1 MPTKKASSVKPQAS
15 SVKPNKV
22 APGGTAPTSEKP
34 MTILPG
40 KPGDIGGLVSIKI
53 DELDIKVP
61 FGTTILEAAKT
72 VGIRIPTLCYHED
85 LCLAGVCRI
94 CSVEVSKQRTLQ
106 TACTFPITEPITVT
120 TTSPRVRQARRH
132 ILDLLLSKHYG
143 ECYSC
148 FRNNNCE
155 LQSLAKEYGVDF
167 YRFGHADKPRYEVDR
182 SSYSVVRDM
191 NKCVLCRRCVR
202 TCIDLQSVGVLTAAH
217 RGGRTKIETFQD
229 RPLADVICINCGQCI
244 NRCPCGALRAKDPSD
259 EIWAAIDDEK
269 KHVVMQTAPSP
280 RAAIAEEFGF
290 EAGTSM
296 TGEMNTA
303 LRRAG
308 FDMIFDTNTTADLT
322 IIEEGTELLT
332 RLYKALVKKEEA
344 FLPQFTSC
352 SPGWVKFAEHFYPE
366 FLPYMSSCKSPQ
378 QMFGALIKSYYAQK
392 QNINPADIVTV
403 SLMPCSAKKFEANRP
418 EMRSTGYKDVD
429 YGLTTRETA
438 QMIKE
443 AGIDLPHM
451 PKTHFDLP
459 FGDASGAG
467 LIFGASGG
475 VMEAALR
482 TVVEVVT
489 GLKAEQVFTDAN
501 IIPVRGFDG
510 IKYME
515 IKVPQTGPMLDLFKP
530 LIKKGKLGKDWSWLR
545 GATLKVAVAHGTANA
560 RKVMEDIKAGG
571 RFAECHFIEFMACPG
586 GCLGGGGQPIPTA
599 PAIRAARAKAIYAED
614 MGLPIRK
621 SHENPHVLKLYEE
634 FLTDGPCGE
643 VSHRYLHTHY
653 TPRGDYL
660 V

>member
-1 MPTKKASSVKPQAS
+1 MKKRQEQVSVSSTV
-15 SVKPNKV
+15 
-22 APGGTAPTSEKP
+22 PTSEKP
-34 MTILPG
+34 HVVTIGRPG
-40 KPGDIGGLVSIKI
+40 EIGGEVAVKI
-53 DELDIKVP
+53 DDVELKVP
-61 FGTTILEAAKT
+61 FGTTILEAAKS

-94 CSVEVSKQRTLQ
+94 CVVEVDKQRTLQ

-120 TTSPRVRQARRH
+120 TYSPRVRAARRH
-132 ILDLLLSKHYG
+132 VLDLLLSKHYG

-155 LQSLAKEYGVDF
+155 LQALAKEYGVDF
-167 YRFGHADKPRYEVDR
+167 FRFGHPDKPRYEIDR
-182 SSYSVVRDM
+182 SSYAVVRDM

-217 RGGRTKIETFQD
+217 RSDRTRIETFMD
-229 RPLADVICINCGQCI
+229 RQLSDVICINCGQCI
-244 NRCPCGALRAKDPSD
+244 NRCPTGALRAKDPSD
-259 EIWAAIDDEK
+259 EIWAAIDDPK
-269 KHVVMQTAPSP
+269 KHVVIQTAPSP
-280 RAAIAEEFGF
+280 RAAIGEAFGLPP
-290 EAGTSM
+290 GTSV
-296 TGEMNTA
+296 TQQMNTA
-303 LRRAG
+303 LRRCG
-308 FDMIFDTNTTADLT
+308 FDRVFDTNTTADLT
-322 IIEEGTELLT
+322 ILEEGTELLI
-332 RLYKALVKKEEA
+332 RLYKALVKKEQA

-352 SPGWVKFAEHFYPE
+352 SPGWVKFIEHFYPDW
-366 FLPYMSSCKSPQ
+366 LPHVSTCKSPQ
-378 QMFGALIKSYYAQK
+378 QMFGALIKTYYAQK
-392 QNINPADIVTV
+392 QGIDPASIVSV

-418 EMRSTGYKDVD
+418 EMQSSGYKDVD
-429 YGLTTRETA
+429 YGLTTREMA

-443 AGIDLPHM
+443 AGLDLPNL
-451 PKTHFDLP
+451 PKSHFDLP

-467 LIFGASGG
+467 LIFGATGG

-482 TVVEVVT
+482 TVIEVVT
-489 GLKAEQVFTDAN
+489 GLKTEQVFSDAN
-501 IIPVRGFDG
+501 IVPVRGFDG
-510 IKYME
+510 IRYME
-515 IKVPQTGPMLDLFKP
+515 IPIPQAGPMLPLFKN
-530 LIKKGKLGKDWSWLR
+530 LVSKGKLGQDWGWLK
-545 GATLKVAVAHGTANA
+545 GVTLKVAVAHGTANA

-571 RFAECHFIEFMACPG
+571 RFSECHFIEFMACPG
-586 GCLGGGGQPIPTA
+586 GCLGGGGQPIPTS

-614 MGLPIRK
+614 MGLPVRK

>member
-1 MPTKKASSVKPQAS
+1 MAKGTRSSASPAAGDS
-15 SVKPNKV
+15 SARAVTSTV
-22 APGGTAPTSEKP
+22 PTSEKP
-34 MTILPG
+34 HVVTAGRPE
-40 KPGDIGGLVSIKI
+40 DIGGQVSVKI
-53 DELDIKVP
+53 DDIELKVP
-61 FGTTILEAAKT
+61 FGTTILEAAKS

-94 CSVEVSKQRTLQ
+94 CVVEVSKQRTLQ
-106 TACTFPITEPITVT
+106 TACTFPITEPIQVT
-120 TTSPRVRQARRH
+120 TYSPRVRAARRH
-132 ILDLLLSKHYG
+132 VLDLLLSKHYG

-167 YRFGHADKPRYEVDR
+167 YRFGHLDKPRYEIDR

-217 RGGRTKIETFQD
+217 RSDATKIETFMD
-229 RPLADVICINCGQCI
+229 RPLAEVICINCGQCI
-244 NRCPCGALRAKDPSD
+244 NRCPTGALRAKDPSD
-259 EIWAAIDDEK
+259 DIWAAIDHPK
-269 KHVVMQTAPSP
+269 KHVVIQTAPSP
-280 RAAIAEEFGF
+280 RAAIGEAFGLPP
-290 EAGTSM
+290 GTSV
-296 TGEMNTA
+296 TQEMNTA
-303 LRRAG
+303 LRRCG
-308 FDMIFDTNTTADLT
+308 FDRVFDTNTTADLT

-332 RLYKALVKKEEA
+332 RLYRVLVKKERA
-344 FLPQFTSC
+344 GLLPQFTSC
-352 SPGWVKFAEHFYPE
+352 SPGWVKFFEHFYPE
-366 FLPYMSSCKSPQ
+366 FLSHCSTCKSPQ

-392 QNINPADIVTV
+392 QGIDPASIVSV

-418 EMRSTGYKDVD
+418 EMQASGYKDVD
-429 YGLTTRETA
+429 YGLTTREMA

-443 AGIDLPHM
+443 AGIDLPNL
-451 PKTHFDLP
+451 PKSHFDLP

-467 LIFGASGG
+467 LIFGATGG
-475 VMEAALR
+475 VMEAAIR

-489 GLKAEQVFTDAN
+489 GLKAEDVFKNAN
-501 IIPVRGFDG
+501 VEPVRGFEG

-515 IKVPQTGPMLDLFKP
+515 ITIPQAGPMLPLFSN
-530 LIKKGKLGKDWSWLR
+530 LVKKGKLGADWNWLV
-545 GATLKVAVAHGTANA
+545 GASLKVAVAHGTANA
-560 RKVMEDIKAGG
+560 RKLMDDIKAGG
-571 RFAECHFIEFMACPG
+571 KFSQCHFIEVMACPG
-586 GCLGGGGQPIPTA
+586 GCLGGGGQPIPTS
-599 PAIRAARAKAIYAED
+599 PSIRAARAKAIYAED

-621 SHENPHVLKLYEE
+621 SHENPHVMKLYEE

-643 VSHRYLHTHY
+643 VSHKYLHTHY